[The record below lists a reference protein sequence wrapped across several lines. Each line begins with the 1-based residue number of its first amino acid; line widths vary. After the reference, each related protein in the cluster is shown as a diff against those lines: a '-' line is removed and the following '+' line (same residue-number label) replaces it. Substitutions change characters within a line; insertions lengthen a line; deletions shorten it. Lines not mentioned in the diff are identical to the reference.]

1 MTTIASFVNRLK
13 KIGVEV
19 TLTGNYPWVYLDTV
33 NGKKVQGRFEANH
46 GFTCFWRAIKP
57 GQKDQISD
65 ISAVFNKIRE
75 TLKQ

>member
-1 MTTIASFVNRLK
+1 MTTIPSFINRLK
-13 KIGVEV
+13 KIGIQVELV
-19 TLTGNYPWVYLDTV
+19 GNYPWVYLDKV
-33 NGKKVQGRFEANH
+33 NGKKVEGKFQADH

-57 GQKDQISD
+57 EQKDRISD